1 MAQAVGPF
9 FRTDEICTNGI
20 HGTNEVR
27 HVESKWWVLIF
38 MVLTAMF
45 IGVEAFAK
53 VVNVPTRNLGYILGI
68 LSFMAGIVIGARKR

>member
-1 MAQAVGPF
+1 
-9 FRTDEICTNGI
+9 
-20 HGTNEVR
+20 
-27 HVESKWWVLIF
+27 VESKWWVLIF